1 MPHLALVF
9 AASVWGSAPA
19 AIKFVLAAIPLFDAV
34 AFRFLLAT
42 AALWLAALIAGRL
55 GRVRQVGWQPFL
67 AGMVDPGV
75 IAVLVYHGVQMTTA
89 IHTSVIFALMP
100 IVSTVFGRAVLKE
113 AISVPVVLGAGV
125 AIAGIAVL
133 VSSKTATG
141 EPTLAGDLVIVGCV
155 FIVCAAQLVL
165 RKVARDHGEPIV
177 ATASMM
183 SGATTTGFVAWLV
196 FADDHSLTWAATA
209 PADVWIVFL
218 YAALVISA
226 GCFFLYNYALHHLPV
241 GRASLYGVLEG
252 PSGVVIAWLL
262 LGEVATLSESIGIGL
277 AIAGVA
283 LPSLIA
289 LAWAA
294 RAGASAAR
302 P

>member
-34 AFRFLLAT
+34 SFRFLLAT

-226 GCFFLYNYALHHLPV
+226 GCSSFTTTLSTTCRSGA
-241 GRASLYGVLEG
+241 RASTACSKGRPASSSPG
-252 PSGVVIAWLL
+252 S
-262 LGEVATLSESIGIGL
+262 S
-277 AIAGVA
+277 
-283 LPSLIA
+283 
-289 LAWAA
+289 WA
-294 RAGASAAR
+294 RSRRSRRASASGSRSRAWPSR
-302 P
+302 A